1 MTTTKCNSCETEF
14 DTDTGGVFSNITESD
29 YCDQCYGDDID
40 GSSKVIFVFSNGGV
54 KQLFI
59 GNAFRTDE
67 YGDEYHNEKIKREYI
82 SNDAWRGHYE
92 TTIEGFTEVLGGWT
106 TGSWGDPIAD
116 RKALFND
123 LSTRMVNEELNPPCV
138 VALVFDPTSNLFSV
152 AVSVLVPT
160 GSEEVFKLWL
170 EQEGHT
176 LNDLEDSLA

>member
-1 MTTTKCNSCETEF
+1 MTTFNCKSCEGEF
-14 DTDTGGVFSNITESD
+14 DTDDGSVFSSIVDANFC
-29 YCDQCYGDDID
+29 YQCYGEDID
-40 GSSKVIFVFSNGGV
+40 GSSKVIFVFRTGT

-59 GNAFRTDE
+59 GDAFRTDE
-67 YGDEYHNEKIKREYI
+67 YGDEYHNDKIKREYI
-82 SNDAWRGHYE
+82 SSDAWRGHYE

-123 LSTRMVNEELNPPCV
+123 LSTRMVNDELIPPCT

-160 GSEEVFKLWL
+160 GSEELFNEWL
-170 EQEGHT
+170 TEEGHT
-176 LNDLEDSLA
+176 INDLQHSLS